1 MASFVSR
8 YSQSYA
14 GIAGAFM
21 LLIIAVVVVLT
32 PLLSPWDPYA
42 LDFNATTQ
50 VPSLSHWFGTDNFG
64 RDIFARVAAGAV
76 YDLRL
81 AFVCVFGPMCL
92 GIVVG
97 LVAGYYGGWVDMLL
111 MRITDVVWAFPFYV
125 LVLAIVGVL
134 GPSEGNLYI
143 AFFLVNWIGYA
154 RIVRGEVLLIARL
167 EYIEAARLLRFSGPW
182 ILGRHIL
189 PNAVAPAL
197 VYAMSDAVLTVQ
209 AVAALSFFGLG
220 VQPPAPEW
228 GLLIVDSIDYMRE
241 APWMTLFPGLALAFS
256 GVAFAL
262 VGEGLAQTL
271 RPEGR

>member
-1 MASFVSR
+1 MKSFTSR
-8 YSQSYA
+8 YMRSYA
-14 GIAGAFM
+14 GVAGLFM
-21 LLIIAVVVVLT
+21 LLVVAAVVVLT
-32 PLLSPWDPYA
+32 PLLSPWDPFA
-42 LDFNATTQ
+42 IDFGATTLP
-50 VPSLSHWFGTDNFG
+50 PSRLHWFGTDNFG
-64 RDIFARVAAGAV
+64 RDIFSRVAAGAV
-76 YDLRL
+76 IDLRL
-81 AFVCVFGPMCL
+81 ALVCVFVPMTM
-92 GIVVG
+92 GIAVG
-97 LVAGYYGGWVDMLL
+97 LVAGFYGGWVDTLL

-143 AFFLVNWIGYA
+143 AFFLVNWVGYA
-154 RIVRGEVLLIARL
+154 RIVRGEVLLISRL
-167 EYIEAARLLRFSGPW
+167 EYIEAARLLRFGGPW
-182 ILGRHIL
+182 IMARHIL
-189 PNAVAPAL
+189 PNAVSPAL

-228 GLLIVDSIDYMRE
+228 GLLIVDSIDYMRQ